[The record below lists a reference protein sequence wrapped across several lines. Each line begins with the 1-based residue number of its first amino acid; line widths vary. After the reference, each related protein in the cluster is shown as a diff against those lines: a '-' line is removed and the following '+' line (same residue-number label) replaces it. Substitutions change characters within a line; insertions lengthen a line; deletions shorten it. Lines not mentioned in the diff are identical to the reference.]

1 MTTLT
6 DTQVITASGGL
17 VELGFVQ
24 RTTDYTISSTTVS
37 GAADVFSTDLTF
49 VSDGSPVLV
58 DFSCGRLVTTS
69 GGPYINIYLVDGSGN
84 SSGMLGLLFPG
95 GTQAPG
101 FFRTRLQLAAG
112 TYSYNVRAV
121 YNTAGGAYLTAGDG
135 VGGNQ
140 IPAFLRVSKIVQA
153 TQWPAV
159 TTGTIICTSSTRPGS
174 PFEGQT
180 IYETDTDLS
189 LTWSGSTWVQV
200 GSLGA
205 WTTWTPTITQ
215 VGSVTHSVV
224 YGRYT
229 KIGRTVYANFTTNVT
244 GSGSAGTGVSISL
257 PVTSAAGSPLRLGS
271 GHIYDTSTATRY
283 TGMCELDSTTAF
295 RIVGDW
301 SSGNQ
306 WGGIPSV
313 GLASGDQVSASI
325 TYEAAS

>member
-1 MTTLT
+1 MVEFGAREQMTGS
-6 DTQVITASGGL
+6 TASGSQSFVVVFLDGVFQQRITR
-17 VELGFVQ
+17 VEQTNSLQVSQTCYSAIRLAPSAG
-24 RTTDYTISSTTVS
+24 SHTVEFKQFRVNAN
-37 GAADVFSTDLTF
+37 GQI
-49 VSDGSPVLV
+49 G
-58 DFSCGRLVTTS
+58 
-69 GGPYINIYLVDGSGN
+69 
-84 SSGMLGLLFPG
+84 
-95 GTQAPG
+95 PG
-101 FFRTRLQLAAG
+101 FA
-112 TYSYNVRAV
+112 
-121 YNTAGGAYLTAGDG
+121 
-135 VGGNQ
+135 
-140 IPAFLRVSKIVQA
+140 RVSKIVQA

-159 TTGTIICTSSTRPGS
+159 TTGTIICTSSTRPAA

-189 LTWSGSTWVQV
+189 LTWSGSAWVQT